1 MSQPQTSKQK
11 VAVWKI
17 VSETEQILGA
27 IRGRCARGKG
37 ETLPWEPAVKSPRPA
52 SADTAGCVRGCK
64 NRFSTGG
71 GWGKWGFK
79 GTDAHEIKI
88 RRASQEAQRVKN
100 PPAMRETRVWSLG
113 REDPLEKGM
122 ATHSSVL
129 AWNIP
134 WTEEPGGLQSRG
146 PQRVRHDWATNIHT
160 HRLWGELNR
169 RKLDNTK
176 SQSKAWGA
184 KASTAGGDHEILNH
198 TWPLQEVLFIAL
210 FLRKGEEGNCK
221 QKFLLFEGKDVNV
234 LQQFHVLWT
243 AVYFTPSCVW
253 WRF

>member
-1 MSQPQTSKQK
+1 MDSGQVLHRGKLNFQLQVHGAAFYLKNNYCFFKRADSKVSQPQTSKQK

-100 PPAMRETRVWSLG
+100 PPAMRETRV
-113 REDPLEKGM
+113 
-122 ATHSSVL
+122 
-129 AWNIP
+129 
-134 WTEEPGGLQSRG
+134 
-146 PQRVRHDWATNIHT
+146 
-160 HRLWGELNR
+160 
-169 RKLDNTK
+169 
-176 SQSKAWGA
+176 
-184 KASTAGGDHEILNH
+184 
-198 TWPLQEVLFIAL
+198 
-210 FLRKGEEGNCK
+210 
-221 QKFLLFEGKDVNV
+221 
-234 LQQFHVLWT
+234 
-243 AVYFTPSCVW
+243 
-253 WRF
+253 